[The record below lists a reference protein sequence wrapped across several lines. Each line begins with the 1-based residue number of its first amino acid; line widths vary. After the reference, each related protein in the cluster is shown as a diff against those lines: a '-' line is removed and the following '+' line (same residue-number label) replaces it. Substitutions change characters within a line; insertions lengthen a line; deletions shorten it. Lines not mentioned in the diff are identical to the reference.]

1 MAEAVKEVVE
11 GVKNLAVSGEAKPK
25 KEKKKKSGAEGA
37 DGRPQ
42 ELSPQPA
49 YFDHRIQ
56 ILYVLIQ
63 LVCLSVH

>member
-1 MAEAVKEVVE
+1 MAEAVKDAIE

-25 KEKKKKSGAEGA
+25 KEKKKKGAPEGA

-42 ELSPQPA
+42 ELSTPPA

-56 ILYVLIQ
+56 IL
-63 LVCLSVH
+63 

>member
-1 MAEAVKEVVE
+1 MAEAVKEAVE
-11 GVKNLAVSGEAKPK
+11 GVKNLAISGEAKPK
-25 KEKKKKSGAEGA
+25 KEKKKKGAAEGA

-56 ILYVLIQ
+56 IL
-63 LVCLSVH
+63 